1 MGTVTL
7 CCAPPS
13 GSEPYCT
20 QSRIIGR
27 DTTSEWKNVCERRAS
42 ISTISTHPGH
52 PGHNGERLTQHSTKF
67 VAVLDK
73 WRKEQKPAAE
83 RARKEDHRE
92 ANSARMIQRHGR
104 RVRDSSR
111 EKFKAGKY
119 CRSTRVVLRA
129 PNAGW
134 PPEEGSRV
142 DTNLRL
148 EV

>member
-1 MGTVTL
+1 MFGR
-7 CCAPPS
+7 
-13 GSEPYCT
+13 SESDP
-20 QSRIIGR
+20 
-27 DTTSEWKNVCERRAS
+27 
-42 ISTISTHPGH
+42 
-52 PGHNGERLTQHSTKF
+52 L
-67 VAVLDK
+67 LDR

-92 ANSARMIQRHGR
+92 GNPARMNQRLGR

-129 PNAGW
+129 PSAGW

-142 DTNLRL
+142 DTNLLDEVQEQTAKIEEESIGRDEQEVAASSGMWGEKYRDEMGL
-148 EV
+148 ERVRGTTDLLDKPAGGHPN